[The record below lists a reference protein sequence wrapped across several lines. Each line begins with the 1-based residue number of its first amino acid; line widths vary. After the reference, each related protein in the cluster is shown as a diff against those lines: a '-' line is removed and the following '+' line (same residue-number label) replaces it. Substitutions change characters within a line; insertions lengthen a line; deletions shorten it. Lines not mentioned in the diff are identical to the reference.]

1 MQTAS
6 GARATVREARN
17 EGLIMTAAQ
26 SNVERNRILDQAI
39 SSRDRPVISGNL
51 DASGAFTSPT
61 SQSTA
66 RPPRPKWYGKT
77 LTSPLIIVLFS
88 VLSFVT
94 CGLFLPIWFYRTLRP
109 NKFAQTIFMDE
120 NGLQN
125 WGMAPIPQ
133 SQRVLSVLVLIGI
146 VLGVI
151 WAMNMWHTAQTGS

>member
-1 MQTAS
+1 MHLGHSPAQHHNRPLDRL
-6 GARATVREARN
+6 GRN
-17 EGLIMTAAQ
+17 GM
-26 SNVERNRILDQAI
+26 
-39 SSRDRPVISGNL
+39 
-51 DASGAFTSPT
+51 
-61 SQSTA
+61 
-66 RPPRPKWYGKT
+66 GKT

-125 WGMAPIPQ
+125 WGLAPIPQ

-146 VLGVI
+146 VWWVI